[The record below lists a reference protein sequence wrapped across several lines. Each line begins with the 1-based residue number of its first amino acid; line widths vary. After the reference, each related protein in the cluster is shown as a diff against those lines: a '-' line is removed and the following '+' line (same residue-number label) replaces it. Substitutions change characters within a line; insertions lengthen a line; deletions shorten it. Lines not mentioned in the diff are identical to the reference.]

1 MSKFG
6 SETNDK
12 ISPLSTS
19 SKAPPPVALKVFNA
33 LSSSLLIKYCI
44 FVSNVSSR
52 VDLLR
57 FYFLVLYQNIFQ
69 HLRYRSYHNQPVQLY
84 DYTS

>member
-19 SKAPPPVALKVFNA
+19 RSKAPPPIALKVFNA

-52 VDLLR
+52 GWFIKV
-57 FYFLVLYQNIFQ
+57 FFF
-69 HLRYRSYHNQPVQLY
+69 
-84 DYTS
+84 